1 MLRGGEEKNNPWTR
15 SGQGSRLRKLQAI
28 STSILTLISILT
40 YQLFF
45 LKALMKPLHFITLIL
60 SVSVLIPCC
69 KDNSTD
75 PGTNDTF
82 PASNLS
88 YTDHIQPIFNTYCGV
103 VECHDSY
110 SRAQNLDLTS
120 YYGATARAGII
131 VPKNANSSILVQ
143 RIAGSIQPQMPLYRP
158 PLSTNKIQ
166 AIKTW
171 INEGAENN

>member
-1 MLRGGEEKNNPWTR
+1 MSRIKRFHFLVIAMLV
-15 SGQGSRLRKLQAI
+15 
-28 STSILTLISILT
+28 
-40 YQLFF
+40 
-45 LKALMKPLHFITLIL
+45 MM
-60 SVSVLIPCC
+60 IPCC
-69 KDNSTD
+69 KDNTTD

-88 YTDHIQPIFNTYCGV
+88 YSEHIQPIFITYCGV

-110 SRAQNLDLTS
+110 TRSGNLDLTS

-131 VPKNANSSILVQ
+131 VKKNANSSILVQ
-143 RIAGSIQPQMPLYRP
+143 RIIGSIQPQMPLYRP

-171 INEGAENN
+171 INEGANNN